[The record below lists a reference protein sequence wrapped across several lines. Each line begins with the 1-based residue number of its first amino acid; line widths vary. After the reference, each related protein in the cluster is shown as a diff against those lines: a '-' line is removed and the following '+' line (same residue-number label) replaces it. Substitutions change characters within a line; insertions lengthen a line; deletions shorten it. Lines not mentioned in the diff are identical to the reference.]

1 MQRSE
6 RAAASATEERQRK
19 SLPNKSTLAALA
31 GGLATGAAVIAFF
44 AGGHPA
50 ASNRFELTNISIED
64 LSAAAATLAPN
75 AAPGLVA
82 GAKSCTVPMANLII
96 YNEAGSGGTIRIR
109 SGGYLSPEFQLTNT
123 PQRVAVPFPTPYE
136 TGAGV
141 LNVEGNS
148 NGAVVLLSPGW
159 HANNVNGA
167 TAINVIWTPKKP
179 C

>member
-1 MQRSE
+1 MPE
-6 RAAASATEERQRK
+6 GQRK
-19 SLPNKSTLAALA
+19 VLPKKSTLAALA
-31 GGLATGAAVIAFF
+31 GGLATGAAIIAFF

-50 ASNRFELTNISIED
+50 ASDHFQLANIPVED
-64 LSAAAATLAPN
+64 ISAAAATLSPS
-75 AAPGLVA
+75 AAPALVA

-96 YNEAGSGGTIRIR
+96 YNEAGASGMIRIR

-141 LNVEGNS
+141 LMVEGNTS
-148 NGAVVLLSPGW
+148 GAVVLLSPGW
-159 HANNVNGA
+159 HANSVNGA
-167 TAINVIWTPKKP
+167 TAINVVWTPKKP